1 MTNKKRGL
9 SLVSVLLASLF
20 SVLIIGGTVTFAR
33 FYGDYEKKN
42 EVRVAGAVAK
52 LQTDSIYRTDTEG
65 TRISVSFDPTSD
77 SAVIKDV
84 EPEDVIDYYFT
95 VTGADGKKE
104 NEVSLNVTVCVSVR
118 LEMISSGKTGVET
131 YYFAGWAD
139 YTGDGV
145 RSGASLQLY
154 HGAEG
159 ENQTDIRPS
168 KDGGEEVDY
177 TGNRLAVTVG
187 DDGVTVNKTGLVMA
201 ADDGKKDYAY
211 HLRFKLPEQSKV
223 TESYAGAKVYFDISI
238 LAEQAQN

>member
-131 YYFAGWAD
+131 YYFCRLGGLYRATAC
-139 YTGDGV
+139 V
-145 RSGASLQLY
+145 RVQVFSSITERKAK
-154 HGAEG
+154 
-159 ENQTDIRPS
+159 IRPIS
-168 KDGGEEVDY
+168 VRRR
-177 TGNRLAVTVG
+177 T
-187 DDGVTVNKTGLVMA
+187 A
-201 ADDGKKDYAY
+201 AKKWITPGTDW
-211 HLRFKLPEQSKV
+211 L
-223 TESYAGAKVYFDISI
+223 
-238 LAEQAQN
+238 

>member
-1 MTNKKRGL
+1 MTSKKRGL
-9 SLVSVLLASLF
+9 SLIYALLAAVF
-20 SVLIIGGTVTFAR
+20 AVLVIGGTVTFAR

-42 EVRVAGAVAK
+42 EVRVAGAMAK

-65 TRISVSFDPTSD
+65 SRITVAFDPTSD

-95 VTGADGKKE
+95 IAGADGKKE
-104 NEVSLNVTVCVSVR
+104 NEVTLNVTLSISVR
-118 LEMISSGKTGVET
+118 LEMLTPGGKDTES

-139 YTGDGV
+139 YTDDGV
-145 RSGASLQLY
+145 RSGANLQLY

-168 KDGGEEVDY
+168 KDGGEDVDY

-187 DDGVTVNKTGLVMA
+187 EDGVTVNKTGLVMA
-201 ADDGKKDYAY
+201 ADDAKKDYAY
-211 HLRFKLPEQSKV
+211 HLRFKLPEQSKD

-238 LAEQAQN
+238 LAEQTQR